1 MVSVR
6 NVSKTFSSRKK
17 KVKALDRVSFQA
29 KPGEIFGLL
38 GPNGAGKTTALR
50 IVSTLLKP
58 DEGEVEVNGFSTVRK
73 AYEVRKRIG
82 FLTSDMR
89 LSGNLSSK
97 ELIYFFGDLNRVSR
111 ETTRKRMKELSDYLE
126 MGDFLERS
134 VDKLS
139 TGMKQKAA
147 IAVSLIHDPEVIVFD
162 EPTNGLDIITSKT
175 VTDFLKDF
183 RKRGKTVIISTHVMA
198 VAEKLCD
205 SVGIILEG
213 KIVENDTLEGMLKRH
228 STSNL
233 EDVFFSVAEKEGVLK
248 DA

>member
-1 MVSVR
+1 MVSVK
-6 NVSKTFSSRKK
+6 NVSKTFVSRKK
-17 KVKALDRVSFQA
+17 KVKALDKVFFHA
-29 KPGEIFGLL
+29 EPGEIFGLL

-50 IVSTLLKP
+50 IVSTLLRP
-58 DEGEVEVNGFSTVRK
+58 DEGEVVVNGFNTLK
-73 AYEVRKRIG
+73 KPQQVRKRIG

-89 LSGNLSSK
+89 LSGNLSAK
-97 ELIYFFGDLNRVSR
+97 DLIFFFADLSRVPR
-111 ETTRKRMKELSDYLE
+111 ETTEKRMKELADYLD
-126 MGDFLERS
+126 MNDFLDRS

-147 IAVSLIHDPEVIVFD
+147 IAVSLIHDPDVIVFD

-183 RKRGKTVIISTHVMA
+183 RERGKTVIISTHVMS

-205 SVGIILEG
+205 KVAIILEG
-213 KIVENDTLEGMLKRH
+213 KIAENDKLKDMYARY
-228 STSNL
+228 STDNL
-233 EDVFFSVAEKEGVLK
+233 EDVFFTVAEKEGVLE